1 VSLQGAD
8 AGRLLTVGEAAE
20 RLNVSAAYV
29 RRRLLFEKR
38 IAYVKIGGHVRIEP
52 GQIEGLIQRGRVE
65 AVAVHPQATKTPSL
79 ANIRAERVAA
89 WRTSASIR

>member
-1 VSLQGAD
+1 VNLEESS

-52 GQIEGLIQRGRVE
+52 AQIEGLIQRGRVE
-65 AVAVHPQATKTPSL
+65 AVALQTQPMNTPSL
-79 ANIRAERVAA
+79 ALIRAERVAA
-89 WRTSASIR
+89 WRTSASTP